1 MKRFIKTI
9 PNLHWGFRFLIFIGI
24 SIIGM
29 LLTVIPAI
37 IIALHKNNIVLSYV
51 VLVVGVLIYMLIV
64 SLLYR
69 FWKNIS
75 IEYSKF
81 KSEQKIIWSAR
92 NMFYFI
98 SSLLVYLSYH
108 LLISHYLDHVDDKE
122 LPNITWF
129 MILIVFLFQAVFA
142 PIIEEL
148 ITRGLF
154 LSLFFREDK
163 EWNIM
168 LSTQLPVYPYMIR
181 FIVAGIMSAFISSTL
196 HGAVSDMAMYG
207 LVINGLLCVWL
218 YYKTKHIIIPIA
230 LHMFNNN
237 IVVISMILFMLQQK

>member
-1 MKRFIKTI
+1 MKQFIKAI
-9 PNLHWGFRFLIFIGI
+9 PNFHWGFRFLIFIGI

-29 LLTVIPAI
+29 LLTIIPALI
-37 IIALHKNNIVLSYV
+37 IDLHKKNVMLSYV
-51 VLVVGVLIYMLIV
+51 AIGIGILIYVLIIF
-64 SLLYR
+64 LLYR

-75 IEYSKF
+75 IEYAKF

-98 SSLLVYLSYH
+98 ISLLIYLLYH
-108 LLISHYLDHVDDKE
+108 LLISHYLDHVDDNKV
-122 LPNITWF
+122 PNITWF
-129 MILIVFLFQAVFA
+129 IILIVFIFQAVFA

-163 EWNIM
+163 EWNIL
-168 LSTQLPVYPYMIR
+168 LSTHLPVYPYMIR
-181 FIVAGIMSAFISSTL
+181 FAVAGIMSAFISSTL

-237 IVVISMILFMLQQK
+237 IVIVSMILFMLQQK